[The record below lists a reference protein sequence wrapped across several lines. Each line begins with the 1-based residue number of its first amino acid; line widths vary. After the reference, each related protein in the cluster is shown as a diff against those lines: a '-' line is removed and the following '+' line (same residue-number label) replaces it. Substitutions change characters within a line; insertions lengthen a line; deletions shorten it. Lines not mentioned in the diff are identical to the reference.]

1 MERKSARSWLI
12 FAPRHRVRRAAAAL
26 LALVLF
32 VGATRVLVGQ
42 QDDPSEIFLKAY
54 LSAQQGEKLEHEN
67 RFKTALAKYRFA
79 GSLIA
84 ELRRSHADWQ
94 PAIVEYRG
102 QKIGEGILRI
112 QERMTKQN
120 ALNASANPLPEVAP
134 SLPEGDDWSEPGPEV
149 VAPQSDQSATQASRD
164 VASNEATK
172 KLRGKADQL
181 QTALDKAHSDLES
194 ARKEKEAVNT
204 RLQETNSKLE
214 KAQDDIDKA
223 RKSERQ
229 ARDQLV
235 QIQESLRAAQESQE
249 NSARE
254 EQQLRSEIAHLKDA
268 VAAADEARV
277 AVEKQRDDK
286 EAKLA
291 AASEHIT
298 ALEHQ
303 RDGALAQFRL
313 VQAPEQGVQ
322 LLLAEKDDLQQ
333 KLANA
338 EEKLRNLGESDPV
351 NTKAFAEM
359 NEQIAQLHEQLSE
372 SQKRN
377 DYLTARAAELAVQ
390 LDDAGTELQVAK
402 LAGANSEESAQ
413 LTRENELLRNIVVR
427 ERQEEARRDET
438 RKLVVAELDKLKI
451 RSETLNKQIE
461 FLAQPVTKLNSEELA
476 LLRQPVVSVSDQRAG
491 LFKASFVFEKKSASN
506 SMGTAKASAN
516 ARSGGDSDARMSRPD
531 PSQTDL
537 PPKVRG
543 LVRAAGKNFQ
553 QGNYRAA
560 GKQYQQILAEDP
572 NNLEVLS
579 NLGVVYVRSGDLRSA
594 ESTLEK
600 AVAIAPDN
608 DFLLTTL
615 GVVQYRQS
623 KFDEAIVQLTK
634 AIAINPKSATAH
646 NYLGIAASQKGRQ
659 QEAEK
664 EILQALANNP
674 DDADAHFNLAVILIT
689 TQPGSKELAR
699 EHYARATALGI
710 EPNPS
715 LEKLLQ

>member
-1 MERKSARSWLI
+1 M
-12 FAPRHRVRRAAAAL
+12 APRHRTRRAFAAL
-26 LALVLF
+26 LVLF
-32 VGATRVLVGQ
+32 LFLWITHVLVGQ

-67 RFKTALAKYRFA
+67 QFKTALAKYRFA

-102 QKIGEGILRI
+102 QRISEGILRI
-112 QERMTKQN
+112 RERITRQN
-120 ALNASANPLPEVAP
+120 ALSASTSPLPEVAP
-134 SLPEGDDWSEPGPEV
+134 SLPESDDWSEPGPEV
-149 VAPQSDQSATQASRD
+149 VAPQSERIVTQTSRD

-172 KLRGKADQL
+172 KMREKADQL
-181 QTALDKAHSDLES
+181 QTALNKARGDLE
-194 ARKEKEAVNT
+194 AAQKEKEAVNS

-214 KAQDDIDKA
+214 KAQDDLNKA
-223 RKSERQ
+223 RKSERE

-235 QIQESLRAAQESQE
+235 QVQESVKGAQASQE

-254 EQQLRSEIAHLKDA
+254 KQELLSEIAHLKDA
-268 VAAADEARV
+268 VTVADQARV
-277 AVEKQRDDK
+277 TAEKQRDDTQ
-286 EAKLA
+286 AKFA
-291 AASEHIT
+291 AANEQIA

-303 RDGALAQFRL
+303 GDEAFAQLSLAQGSD
-313 VQAPEQGVQ
+313 QGVQ

-338 EEKLRNLGESDPV
+338 EEKVRKFGESYPM
-351 NTKAFAEM
+351 NAKAFAEM
-359 NEQIAQLHEQLSE
+359 NERIGQLQEQLSE

-390 LDDAGTELQVAK
+390 LDEPGTELQVAK
-402 LAGANSEESAQ
+402 VAGANSEETAQ

-451 RSETLNKQIE
+451 RSATLNKQIE
-461 FLAQPVTKLNSEELA
+461 FLAQPVTKLNGEELA
-476 LLRQPVVSVSDQRAG
+476 LLGQPVVSVSDQRAG
-491 LFKASFVFEKKSASN
+491 LFKASFVFEKKSAPN
-506 SMGTAKASAN
+506 SDGTAKAD
-516 ARSGGDSDARMSRPD
+516 ARSGGESDARINKLDS
-531 PSQTDL
+531 SKTDL
-537 PPKVRG
+537 PWKMRG
-543 LVRAAGKNFQ
+543 LVRVAGKNFQ
-553 QGNYRAA
+553 QGNYKAA
-560 GKQYQQILAEDP
+560 EKQYQQILAEDP
-572 NNLEVLS
+572 NNLDAVS
-579 NLGVVYVRSGDLRSA
+579 NLGVVYVRNGNLRSA

-600 AVAIAPDN
+600 AVAITPDN

-615 GVVQYRQS
+615 GIVQYRQS

-646 NYLGIAASQKGRQ
+646 NYLGIAASQKVRQ

-699 EHYARATALGI
+699 EHYAGATALGI
-710 EPNPS
+710 EPSPS

>member
-1 MERKSARSWLI
+1 
-12 FAPRHRVRRAAAAL
+12 
-26 LALVLF
+26 
-32 VGATRVLVGQ
+32 
-42 QDDPSEIFLKAY
+42 
-54 LSAQQGEKLEHEN
+54 
-67 RFKTALAKYRFA
+67 
-79 GSLIA
+79 
-84 ELRRSHADWQ
+84 
-94 PAIVEYRG
+94 
-102 QKIGEGILRI
+102 
-112 QERMTKQN
+112 
-120 ALNASANPLPEVAP
+120 
-134 SLPEGDDWSEPGPEV
+134 
-149 VAPQSDQSATQASRD
+149 
-164 VASNEATK
+164 
-172 KLRGKADQL
+172 
-181 QTALDKAHSDLES
+181 
-194 ARKEKEAVNT
+194 
-204 RLQETNSKLE
+204 
-214 KAQDDIDKA
+214 
-223 RKSERQ
+223 
-229 ARDQLV
+229 
-235 QIQESLRAAQESQE
+235 
-249 NSARE
+249 
-254 EQQLRSEIAHLKDA
+254 LRSEIAHLKDA

-277 AVEKQRDDK
+277 AVEKQRDDTQAK
-286 EAKLA
+286 FAEAN
-291 AASEHIT
+291 EHIT

-338 EEKLRNLGESDPV
+338 EEKVRNLGESDPV

-372 SQKRN
+372 SEKRN

-491 LFKASFVFEKKSASN
+491 LFKASFVFEKKSAVN
-506 SMGTAKASAN
+506 SIGTAKASAN
-516 ARSGGDSDARMSRPD
+516 ARSGGESDARMSRPD

-659 QEAEK
+659 KEAEK

>member
-1 MERKSARSWLI
+1 MAL
-12 FAPRHRVRRAAAAL
+12 RHRMRRGGAAL
-26 LALVLF
+26 LALFFFLK
-32 VGATRVLVGQ
+32 ATSVVSGQ

-67 RFKTALAKYRFA
+67 QFKTALAKFRFA
-79 GSLIA
+79 GSLIVQ
-84 ELRRSHADWQ
+84 LRRSHPDWE

-102 QKIGEGILRI
+102 RKIGEGILRI

-120 ALNASANPLPEVAP
+120 ALSASANPLPEVAP
-134 SLPEGDDWSEPGPEV
+134 SLPESEDWSEPGPEV
-149 VAPQSDQSATQASRD
+149 VAPQSDGIVIQASRD
-164 VASNEATK
+164 AAIKEATK
-172 KLRGKADQL
+172 KLRSKADLL
-181 QTALDKAHSDLES
+181 QTALDKARGDLES
-194 ARKEKEAVNT
+194 AQKEKEAVNS

-214 KAQDDIDKA
+214 KAQDDLNKA
-223 RKSERQ
+223 RKSERE

-235 QIQESLRAAQESQE
+235 QVQESVKGAQASQE

-254 EQQLRSEIAHLKDA
+254 KQELLSEIAHLKDA
-268 VAAADEARV
+268 VTVADQARV
-277 AVEKQRDDK
+277 TAEKQRDDTQ
-286 EAKLA
+286 AKFA
-291 AASEHIT
+291 AANEQIA

-303 RDGALAQFRL
+303 GDEAFAQLSLAQGSD
-313 VQAPEQGVQ
+313 QGVQ

-338 EEKLRNLGESDPV
+338 EEKVRKFGESYPM
-351 NTKAFAEM
+351 NAKAFAEM
-359 NEQIAQLHEQLSE
+359 NERIGQLQEQLSE

-390 LDDAGTELQVAK
+390 LDEPGTELQVAK
-402 LAGANSEESAQ
+402 VAGANSEETAQ

-451 RSETLNKQIE
+451 RSATLNKQIE
-461 FLAQPVTKLNSEELA
+461 FLAQPVTKLNGEELA
-476 LLRQPVVSVSDQRAG
+476 LLGQPVVSVSDQRAG
-491 LFKASFVFEKKSASN
+491 LFKASFVFEKKSAPN
-506 SMGTAKASAN
+506 SDGTAKAD
-516 ARSGGDSDARMSRPD
+516 ARSGGESDARINKLDS
-531 PSQTDL
+531 SKTDL
-537 PPKVRG
+537 PWKMRG
-543 LVRAAGKNFQ
+543 LVRVAGKNFQ
-553 QGNYRAA
+553 QGNYKAA
-560 GKQYQQILAEDP
+560 EKQYQQILAEDP
-572 NNLEVLS
+572 NNLDAVS
-579 NLGVVYVRSGDLRSA
+579 NLGVVYVRNGNLRSA

-600 AVAIAPDN
+600 AVAITPDN

-615 GVVQYRQS
+615 GIVQYRQS

-646 NYLGIAASQKGRQ
+646 NYLGIAASQKVRQ

-710 EPNPS
+710 EPSPS

>member
-1 MERKSARSWLI
+1 
-12 FAPRHRVRRAAAAL
+12 
-26 LALVLF
+26 
-32 VGATRVLVGQ
+32 
-42 QDDPSEIFLKAY
+42 
-54 LSAQQGEKLEHEN
+54 
-67 RFKTALAKYRFA
+67 
-79 GSLIA
+79 
-84 ELRRSHADWQ
+84 LRTSHADWQ

-102 QKIGEGILRI
+102 RKISEGILRI

-120 ALNASANPLPEVAP
+120 ALSASANPLPEVAP
-134 SLPEGDDWSEPGPEV
+134 SLPLNEDWSEPGPEV
-149 VAPQSDQSATQASRD
+149 VAPQSDKTVAQAPRD
-164 VASNEATK
+164 AASKEATK
-172 KLRGKADQL
+172 KLRDKADQL
-181 QTALDKAHSDLES
+181 QTALDKAHSDLEN
-194 ARKEKEAVNT
+194 ARKEKEALDT
-204 RLQETNSKLE
+204 RLQGTNSKLE
-214 KAQDDIDKA
+214 KAQDDLDKT
-223 RKSERQ
+223 RKSERE

-235 QIQESLRAAQESQE
+235 QIQESLRAAQASQE

-254 EQQLRSEIAHLKDA
+254 QQQLRSEIAQLKDA
-268 VAAADEARV
+268 VAEAGQARV
-277 AVEKQRDDK
+277 AAEKQRDDTQ
-286 EAKLA
+286 AKLA
-291 AASEHIT
+291 AASEQLT

-303 RDGALAQFRL
+303 RGEAL
-313 VQAPEQGVQ
+313 VQLRVTQESDQGVQ
-322 LLLAEKDDLQQ
+322 LLLAEKEDLQQ

-338 EEKLRNLGESDPV
+338 EEKVRNLGKSDPA
-351 NTKAFAEM
+351 NAKTFAEM
-359 NEQIAQLHEQLSE
+359 NGQIAQLQDQLSE

-413 LTRENELLRNIVVR
+413 LARENELLRNIVVR

-438 RKLVVAELDKLKI
+438 RKLVVAELDRLKI

-461 FLAQPVTKLNSEELA
+461 SLAQPVTKLNSEELA
-476 LLRQPVVSVSDQRAG
+476 LLRQPVISVSDQRAG
-491 LFKASFVFEKKSASN
+491 LFKASFVFEKKSAVN
-506 SMGTAKASAN
+506 SIGAATAGAN
-516 ARSGGDSDARMSRPD
+516 ARSGGESDAGMNRAAPAK
-531 PSQTDL
+531 TDV
-537 PPKVRG
+537 PPKIRG

-553 QGNYRAA
+553 QGNYMAA
-560 GKQYQQILAEDP
+560 GRQYQQILTEDP
-572 NNLEVLS
+572 NNLDALS
-579 NLGVVYVRSGDLRSA
+579 NLGVVYVRSGNLRAA

-634 AIAINPKSATAH
+634 AITINPKSATAH

-659 QEAEK
+659 KEAEK

>member
-1 MERKSARSWLI
+1 M
-12 FAPRHRVRRAAAAL
+12 RRGGAAL

-32 VGATRVLVGQ
+32 LGATDVLVGQ

-67 RFKTALAKYRFA
+67 RFNTALAKYRFA

-84 ELRRSHADWQ
+84 QLRRSHPGWQ

-102 QKIGEGILRI
+102 RKISEEILRTE
-112 QERMTKQN
+112 QRMTKQN
-120 ALNASANPLPEVAP
+120 ALSASANPLPEVAP
-134 SLPEGDDWSEPGPEV
+134 SLPESADWSEPGPDV
-149 VAPQSDQSATQASRD
+149 VAPQSDGTVTQESRD
-164 VASNEATK
+164 AAINEATK
-172 KLRGKADQL
+172 KLRAKADQL

-194 ARKEKEAVNT
+194 AQKEKETVNT
-204 RLQETNSKLE
+204 RLDETNSKLE
-214 KAQDDIDKA
+214 KAQDDLDKA

-235 QIQESLRAAQESQE
+235 QTQESLRAIQASQE

-268 VAAADEARV
+268 VAAADDSRV
-277 AVEKQRDDK
+277 AAEKQRDDTRAK
-286 EAKLA
+286 FAEAN
-291 AASEHIT
+291 EQIT
-298 ALEHQ
+298 AFEHQ
-303 RDGALAQFRL
+303 RDEAFAQLRL
-313 VQAPEQGVQ
+313 VQGSEQGVR
-322 LLLAEKDDLQQ
+322 LLLAEKEDVQQ

-338 EEKLRNLGESDPV
+338 EEKVRNLGESDPV
-351 NTKAFAEM
+351 NAKTFAEM
-359 NEQIAQLHEQLSE
+359 NEQIAKLQEQLSE

-402 LAGANSEESAQ
+402 LAGANSEESDQ
-413 LTRENELLRNIVVR
+413 LARENELLRNIVVR

-438 RKLVVAELDKLKI
+438 RKLLVAELDRLKI
-451 RSETLNKQIE
+451 RSETLNKQVE
-461 FLAQPVTKLNSEELA
+461 FLAQPLTKLNSEELA
-476 LLRQPVVSVSDQRAG
+476 LLRQPVVSVSYERAG
-491 LFKASFVFEKKSASN
+491 LFKASFVFEKKSTAN
-506 SMGTAKASAN
+506 STSTAKAD
-516 ARSGGDSDARMSRPD
+516 ARSDGESDARPNRSD
-531 PSQTDL
+531 PSKTDL
-537 PPKVRG
+537 QPKVQG
-543 LVRAAGKNFQ
+543 LVRSAGKNFQ
-553 QGNYRAA
+553 QGNYKAA
-560 GKQYQQILAEDP
+560 EKQYQQILAEDP
-572 NNLEVLS
+572 NNLDALS
-579 NLGVVYVRSGDLRSA
+579 NLGVVYVRSGNLRSA

-634 AIAINPKSATAH
+634 AITINPKSATAH

-659 QEAEK
+659 KEAEK
-664 EILQALANNP
+664 EILQAIANNP

-710 EPNPS
+710 EPSPP